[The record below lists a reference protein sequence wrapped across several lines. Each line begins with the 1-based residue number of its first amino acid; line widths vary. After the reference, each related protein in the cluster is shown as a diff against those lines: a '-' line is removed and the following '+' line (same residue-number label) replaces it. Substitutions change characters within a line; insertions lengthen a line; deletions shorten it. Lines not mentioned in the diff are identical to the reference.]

1 MTIISL
7 SPTRISLFGGG
18 TDLVPYSSK
27 YGGLVISL
35 AINLRQEVMMH
46 SLVDHNIFPAKADPK
61 FYQKI
66 LDYFGINGVGLYC
79 SFDGLIEAGLG
90 SSASAAVA
98 MVGAINRWQ
107 KRGMTLSDI
116 AETAWELEVGRIGLF
131 GGKQDQY
138 AAAYGGFNV
147 INFEDRVTVLPLTKE
162 AIERLLPSMVLLY
175 TGDLRRS
182 ANIQEGMRT
191 LDAGQVDKLDRIKK
205 IAVDAIDPINQG
217 DIAKV
222 GYLLDQAWLLKRQ
235 SNKGVSNT
243 YIDDIYRKA
252 LEAGALGGKL
262 LGSGGGGYMLFIVE
276 PNTKQDFIAKMGL
289 QHWDF
294 SPCWQGLETRIL
306 P

>member
-1 MTIISL
+1 MIVSI

-18 TDLVPYSSK
+18 TDLVPYSSQ

-35 AINLRQEVMMH
+35 AINLRQQIMLH
-46 SLVDHNIFPAKADPK
+46 SISGHDIFPNNADPN
-61 FYQKI
+61 FYQQI
-66 LDYFGINGVGLYC
+66 LDHFGVKDVGIYG

-98 MVGAINRWQ
+98 MVGAIDRLQN
-107 KRGMTLSDI
+107 RGMSLSDI
-116 AETAWELEVGRIGLF
+116 AESAWEIEVGKIGLF

-147 INFEDRVTVLPLTKE
+147 INFEDRVTVLPLSRE

-175 TGDLRRS
+175 TGDLRHS
-182 ANIQEGMRT
+182 AVIQEGMRT

-205 IAVDAIDPINQG
+205 IAIDAIDPINQG

-243 YIDDIYRKA
+243 HIDDIYRKA

-294 SPCWQGLETRIL
+294 SPDFNGLEVRTL